1 MKIPFTNIQFGVRA
15 MENVRSISSA
25 AWETIGSSSTKTGV
39 TITKENSITLS
50 GVYNAVQVYA
60 DSISSL
66 PISIINESNGARV
79 KDKDHPVYPLLARE
93 PNALMTSFVYRQII
107 IPEIL
112 LWGNSYSIIE
122 FQKGTQRPISLL
134 PVHPSKVEVEIKDGL
149 LWYTFNL
156 EKGKLILDQSN
167 VLHFRGMGDN
177 VMGKS
182 VIDCARENLGLG
194 KASEEFGSRFFGN
207 GASMTGILESDKSLS
222 DKAYTNLSNSFNNTN
237 GGIANAMK
245 PLILEEGLSWKPVS
259 IPPDSAQFL
268 ETRRFSIEDIARW
281 FNLPPHKLK
290 DLTRATF
297 SNIEEQDL
305 NFVKESILPKVIN
318 IEQELNRKLL
328 RENEKGSTF
337 FHFNLDGLLR
347 GDIKT
352 RTEAYKNLM
361 MVGAIS
367 PNEIRAKEEMNSYEG
382 GDSKFMQLNAAPIN
396 KEGTNQIIKE
406 DEKGEN

>member
-1 MKIPFTNIQFGVRA
+1 MKIPFTNIEVGTRSL
-15 MENVRSISSA
+15 EESVRSISAS
-25 AWETIGSSSTKTGV
+25 AWETIGGSPSKSGV
-39 TITKENSITLS
+39 TITKETSLTLS
-50 GVYNAVQVYA
+50 SVYNAVQVYA
-60 DSISSL
+60 DAISSL
-66 PISIINESNGARV
+66 PISIITEKNGNRE
-79 KDKDHPVYPLLARE
+79 KDKNHPVYPLLSRE
-93 PNALMTSFVYRQII
+93 PNSLMTSFVYRQII
-107 IPEIL
+107 IPQIL

-122 FQKGTQRPISLL
+122 FKNGSLRPVSIL
-134 PVHPSKVEVEIKDGL
+134 PVHASKVEVEIKDGV

-156 EKGKLILDQSN
+156 DSGKIVLDQSN

-182 VIDCARENLGLG
+182 VIDVAQENLGLA

-207 GASMTGILESDKSLS
+207 GASMTGVLQSDKELS
-222 DKAYTNLSNSFNNTN
+222 DKAYNNLKNSFNDSN
-237 GGIANAMK
+237 GGLANASK
-245 PLILEEGLSWKPVS
+245 PLILEEGLKWQPVS
-259 IPPDSAQFL
+259 IPPNNAQFL
-268 ETRRFSIEDIARW
+268 ETRRFSVEDIARW

-328 RENEKGSTF
+328 RETEKKDTF

-352 RTEAYKNLM
+352 RTESYKNLM
-361 MVGAIS
+361 AVGAIS
-367 PNEIRAKEEMNSYEG
+367 PNEIRAKEEMNSYVG

-396 KEGTNQIIKE
+396 EQGTNQVEPEETTK
-406 DEKGEN
+406 

>member
-1 MKIPFTNIQFGVRA
+1 MKIPFTNIEVGTRSL
-15 MENVRSISSA
+15 EESVRSISAS
-25 AWETIGSSSTKTGV
+25 AWETIGGSPSKSGV
-39 TITKENSITLS
+39 TITKETSLTLS
-50 GVYNAVQVYA
+50 SVYNATQVYA
-60 DSISSL
+60 DAISSL
-66 PISIINESNGARV
+66 PISIITEKNGNRE
-79 KDKDHPVYPLLARE
+79 KDKNHPVYPLLARE
-93 PNALMTSFVYRQII
+93 PNSLMTSFVYRQII

-122 FQKGTQRPISLL
+122 FKKGSLRPISIL
-134 PVHPSKVEVEIKDGL
+134 PVHPSKVEVEIKYGV

-156 EKGKLILDQSN
+156 EDGKIVLDQSN
-167 VLHFRGMGDN
+167 VLHFRGMGTS

-182 VIDCARENLGLG
+182 VIDVAQENLGLA

-207 GASMTGILESDKSLS
+207 GASMTGVLESDKELS
-222 DKAYTNLSNSFNNTN
+222 DKAYNNLKTSFNDSN
-237 GGIANAMK
+237 GGLANASK
-245 PLILEEGLSWKPVS
+245 PLILEEGLTWKPVS
-259 IPPDSAQFL
+259 IPPNNAQFL
-268 ETRRFSIEDIARW
+268 ETRRFSVEDIARW

-328 RENEKGSTF
+328 RETEKKDTF

-352 RTEAYKNLM
+352 RTESYKNLM
-361 MVGAIS
+361 AVGAIS
-367 PNEIRAKEEMNSYEG
+367 PNEIRAKEEMNSYVG

-396 KEGTNQIIKE
+396 EQGTNQVEPEQTK
-406 DEKGEN
+406 